1 MNRIDPDQMDDA
13 QIDPHEIDDARF
25 DLLADDELTEAE
37 RRQLLGGL
45 DDEPGGW
52 RRCALA
58 LLESQQW
65 KRQCGA
71 IAREAGPEAPDKR
84 PPGRRRQGPGGK
96 TLAAMAACFLV
107 ALFLGLV
114 IRDLSHRAGSE
125 GTSPAQVA
133 DNDPNSPERG
143 RRPESMPQR
152 DLPQPDEPPTQFAG
166 GDDSIAVPVG
176 RVDDLDKWLQSLPA
190 ALPAD
195 VQRSLEQ
202 TGYRVHQTR
211 ELVPMGIEDGRQLVV
226 PVDRVNIRYVGNPP
240 L

>member
-1 MNRIDPDQMDDA
+1 MNRIDPN
-13 QIDPHEIDDARF
+13 QIDPAQIDDARF

-65 KRQCGA
+65 KRQFGA
-71 IAREAGPEAPDKR
+71 IARDANSDATDKR
-84 PPGRRRQGPGGK
+84 PLRLRRRGPGGK

-107 ALFLGLV
+107 ALFLGLT
-114 IRDLSHRAGSE
+114 IRDLSHWSDPDGA
-125 GTSPAQVA
+125 SPAQVA
-133 DNDPNSPERG
+133 DNDRNSQDRD
-143 RRPESMPQR
+143 RRPEPMPQG
-152 DLPQPDEPPTQFAG
+152 DPPQPDEPPTQLAV

-176 RVDDLDKWLQSLPA
+176 RVDDLDKWLEGLPA

-195 VQRSLEQ
+195 VQRTLEQ
-202 TGYRVHQTR
+202 TGYRVLQTR
-211 ELVPMGIEDGRQLVV
+211 ELVPMGIEDGRRLVV
-226 PVDRVNIRYVGNPP
+226 PVDRVKIRYVGNPP